1 MHQVA
6 ARKLAEYLSD
16 WLSLRYDQCDIPGF
30 SVAVSIDGRLIL
42 NQAFGY
48 ADLEKKEVLTPEHLF
63 RVASH
68 SKTFAGTACMQLQEQ
83 GKLNIEAPV
92 VQYLP
97 WLKEHKDKRFQEIT
111 SRQLLSHSAGV
122 IRDGLDADF
131 WQFNRPF
138 PNSKELQ
145 KQLLEAGLI
154 FDCNTKMKYSNH
166 GYGLLGLVIEAAA
179 GQNFRAYVSENIIAP
194 LALENTGADY
204 CRSIE
209 NRLARGYTRVERGG
223 ARSRLDTTIDTASL
237 SAATGFYSSAADLC
251 RYFSAHIVGSGKLLQ
266 DASKKEMQRTQWPV
280 TNSTFGQEYGLGL
293 QIDYVEQRRVFGHA
307 GGFPGHATRTLCD
320 PADKMVVSVLTN
332 CIDADPTAIARAVF
346 AFADH
351 FSAAYA
357 AGEDSTMVKAAEA
370 SGSIDMERFRGR
382 FQGLFRIM
390 DVLPAGDK
398 LIAIS
403 PSSWQPFADVEELS
417 VVNEHTL
424 KMMKANGFSCEGE
437 LVPYEFRGAELPA
450 DSIRCGGATLFG
462 EKNYKL
468 FNPIAVEV

>member
-1 MHQVA
+1 
-6 ARKLAEYLSD
+6 
-16 WLSLRYDQCDIPGF
+16 
-30 SVAVSIDGRLIL
+30 
-42 NQAFGY
+42 
-48 ADLEKKEVLTPEHLF
+48 
-63 RVASH
+63 
-68 SKTFAGTACMQLQEQ
+68 
-83 GKLNIEAPV
+83 
-92 VQYLP
+92 
-97 WLKEHKDKRFQEIT
+97 
-111 SRQLLSHSAGV
+111 
-122 IRDGLDADF
+122 
-131 WQFNRPF
+131 
-138 PNSKELQ
+138 
-145 KQLLEAGLI
+145 
-154 FDCNTKMKYSNH
+154 
-166 GYGLLGLVIEAAA
+166 
-179 GQNFRAYVSENIIAP
+179 
-194 LALENTGADY
+194 
-204 CRSIE
+204 
-209 NRLARGYTRVERGG
+209 
-223 ARSRLDTTIDTASL
+223 
-237 SAATGFYSSAADLC
+237 DLC